1 MHREVLGSSNPL
13 RYPVKGKKMRAAGLS
28 RRVVKEIV
36 LGVWLQHYSI
46 DLNVPTLEAINIGK
60 IRRI

>member
-1 MHREVLGSSNPL
+1 
-13 RYPVKGKKMRAAGLS
+13 MRAAGLS

-36 LGVWLQHYSI
+36 LGVWRQYYSI
-46 DLNVPTLEAINIGK
+46 DLNVASLEAINIGK